1 MQWKCLPVPRTAD
14 GKAEI
19 HYTTIYRVFARW
31 SDDGS
36 LDQAFIASVRHLAA
50 HGHLDLNVLHGDGI
64 GYSDHKHQKGEKI
77 LAIID
82 NKGFVLAPL
91 AVAPAIEADTVLL
104 PEGLNA
110 LKRMARLADLKIGG
124 SYLNLDGGFDF
135 RYSRRAIFNAGLIPT
150 IKENPRNRE
159 IPKRGRKRL
168 FNAAVHLLRL
178 RVERTF
184 AWEDKIK
191 NPRSKLRGIGGR
203 KEADQKNAASCGE
216 YVPKEIQTT
225 AAAVRVHSATAL
237 RHEVD
242 GVHANQPEAFLR
254 CLKLATDYLAAL
266 GGASSVL
273 GQRRDDDIARL
284 QQDGFLFVRRA
295 LDEAKSSEQEDSFN
309 SQQCVTDF
317 MHIATFRSKRIE
329 Q

>member
-50 HGHLDLNVLHGDGI
+50 HGHLDLNVLHGDGTNTVAKKGGDGI
-64 GYSDHKHQKGEKI
+64 GYSGHKHQKGEII

-82 NKGFVLAPL
+82 NNGFVLAPL
-91 AVAPAIEADTVLL
+91 PVVPANEADTVLL

-124 SYLNLDGGFDF
+124 SYLNLDGGFDS
-135 RYSRRAIFNAGLIPT
+135 RYNRKAIFDAGLIPN
-150 IKENPRNRE
+150 IKENPRNHE

-168 FNAAVHLLRL
+168 FNAAIRSLRL

-184 AWEDKIK
+184 AWEDKFKRLLLRFEFIQQ
-191 NPRSKLRGIGGR
+191 RHYGMKLMAYTLI
-203 KEADQKNAASCGE
+203 N
-216 YVPKEIQTT
+216 
-225 AAAVRVHSATAL
+225 L
-237 RHEVD
+237 RH
-242 GVHANQPEAFLR
+242 FLR
-254 CLKLATDYLAAL
+254 CLKLANSYQLVLGAPPTADHAVAAVDAA
-266 GGASSVL
+266 GASRAGAAKKGVVDLDSWRAENRW
-273 GQRRDDDIARL
+273 RR
-284 QQDGFLFVRRA
+284 VP
-295 LDEAKSSEQEDSFN
+295 
-309 SQQCVTDF
+309 C
-317 MHIATFRSKRIE
+317 
-329 Q
+329 